1 MLIAIATFEGFNE
14 LDSFVASAILNRVKL
29 PGWKA
34 EIISPSESVVSMNGV
49 TVTAQKPLT
58 YAKEADV
65 VLFGSGI
72 HTRTIIQDEAIMS
85 EFQLNPDRQLI
96 GARCSGSLFLHKL
109 GLIDNL
115 PVCADAKTRPFL
127 EDLGLSVL
135 DEPFTADGK
144 IATAGG
150 CLSSYYL
157 SVWVIWYGAGIEA
170 AKEVIYSVASVGQK
184 DEYLSRALE
193 VVGRFFS
200 LNSTYREVVE
210 NNI

>member
-34 EIISPSESVVSMNGV
+34 EIICPSESVVSMNGV

-58 YAKEADV
+58 FAKEADV

-72 HTRTIIQDEAIMS
+72 HIRTIVQDEAIMS
-85 EFQLNPDRQLI
+85 EFQPNPDRQLI
-96 GARCSGSLFLHKL
+96 GAQCSGSLFLHKL

-115 PVCADAKTRPFL
+115 PVCADAKTRPYL

-193 VVGRFFS
+193 VVGRFFN

-210 NNI
+210 NNT

>member
-14 LDSFVASAILNRVKL
+14 LDPFVASAILNRVKL

-34 EIISPSESVVSMNGV
+34 EIICPSESVVSMNGV

-58 YAKEADV
+58 FAKEADV

-72 HTRTIIQDEAIMS
+72 HIRTIVQDEAIMS
-85 EFQLNPDRQLI
+85 EFQPNPDRQLI
-96 GARCSGSLFLHKL
+96 GAQCSGSLFLHKL

-115 PVCADAKTRPFL
+115 PVCADAKTRPYL
-127 EDLGLSVL
+127 EELGLNVL

-184 DEYLSRALE
+184 DEYLSRALG